1 MLTRST
7 DWRRPTRH
15 PSEASRP
22 VSFAPG
28 PTMSSAPDRTD
39 PPASPQR
46 LQSIRR
52 FVGWTTLAYW
62 GVLFVATHIPLPPL
76 PASGMGSDK
85 VAHVAAFAGLGFL
98 CALWLALAGRLTSG
112 RTLLLLAVLAVYGAV
127 DEWLQQFVGRFTD
140 FDDWIADVSGAVIG
154 IAVVWVLQTVRPPPE
169 AKNSDS

>member
-1 MLTRST
+1 
-7 DWRRPTRH
+7 
-15 PSEASRP
+15 
-22 VSFAPG
+22 
-28 PTMSSAPDRTD
+28 MSSAPDRTN

-46 LQSIRR
+46 LQIVRR

-62 GVLFVATHIPLPPL
+62 GALFVATHIPLPPL

-98 CALWLALAGRLTSG
+98 TALWLSLEGRLTLS
-112 RTLLLLAVLAVYGAV
+112 RTLLLLAVLAIYGAI

-140 FDDWIADVSGAVIG
+140 FDDWVADVSGAAIG
-154 IAVVWVLQTVRPPPE
+154 IAVVWVLQMVRPLPG